1 MREWKVSLRTRTPL
15 RRKNRGTDDLGSGE
29 GKPKTEFIR
38 ALNGVP
44 PTTQGGD
51 NKVDIVAKSFTVAD
65 AQLLRRDDR
74 QPTMGYIGAKVCAV
88 VVVDEDANLGWQ
100 AF

>member
-1 MREWKVSLRTRTPL
+1 MQAASGHRSLFVALVVSALSFVPL
-15 RRKNRGTDDLGSGE
+15 EQSQAQLIIDVYPSQDHTNQTLW
-29 GKPKTEFIR
+29 I
-38 ALNGVP
+38 
-44 PTTQGGD
+44 
-51 NKVDIVAKSFTVAD
+51 AD